1 MELRK
6 EIKERRRFHG
16 RHLVFEDTKP
26 RVYSHIKTDRALA
39 RKYVKKKNSVLE
51 VDTQPKQGLNIV
63 KTKSAQKASHGMT
76 HEEGGWPAHIAEE
89 VTIENTQ
96 RIRKRIVASEDFVK
110 SVKAAALK
118 VNYCANQNIAI
129 DIYEEYFDSEKA
141 MITSTTK
148 HI

>member
-1 MELRK
+1 MEFRK

-110 SVKAAALK
+110 SVKAAAVK

-129 DIYEEYFDSEKA
+129 DIYEEYFDSEKGDA
-141 MITSTTK
+141 FS
-148 HI
+148 